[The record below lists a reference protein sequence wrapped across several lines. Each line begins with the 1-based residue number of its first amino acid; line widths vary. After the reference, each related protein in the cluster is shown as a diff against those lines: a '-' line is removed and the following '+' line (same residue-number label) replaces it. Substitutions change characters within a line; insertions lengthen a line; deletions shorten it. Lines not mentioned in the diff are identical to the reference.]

1 MGNNTSLQVTAP
13 PPTENIAR
21 TADSSLA
28 IPPPPTTTVT
38 QETPVPSIPAPGVP
52 EQPKQPEVASELVN
66 NPGTYEE
73 LHKACKDVFPQ
84 PFEGGR
90 LVIGKGVSSHFQI
103 NHTLTLGSP
112 MVSGY
117 RFGATYVGC
126 KQFSPQESYP
136 VLLGDID
143 ASGNLNANI
152 IHAFSRKIFTRFVA
166 QFQGDKTN
174 TQMVTDYKGSSYSA
188 SVTVA
193 NPDLLNGSGL
203 AVGQLLQKITPSVDI
218 GAECMYQRGGHI
230 PGGQV
235 AVMSMAGRVKGEKW
249 QAATTLC
256 PAGPGGGGL
265 HASYCHRINDTL
277 QIGAEFE
284 TSIGMGES
292 TATVGYQLEIPSAG
306 VNFKGQIDSNWTL
319 AAVMEKK
326 LLESQIPITVTLSA
340 IGSQVK
346 SDYKFGIGMNVG

>member
-1 MGNNTSLQVTAP
+1 MGNNASAPAPVAPIPDKNVTSQNSAALPSPPVPPVALAAP
-13 PPTENIAR
+13 AETPKPTE
-21 TADSSLA
+21 T
-28 IPPPPTTTVT
+28 IPVM
-38 QETPVPSIPAPGVP
+38 
-52 EQPKQPEVASELVN
+52 PEVKPALPN

-73 LHKACKDVFPQ
+73 LHKACKEIFPM

-103 NHTLTLGSP
+103 NHTLTLSNP

-117 RFGATYVGC
+117 RFGATYVGS

-152 IHAFSRKIFTRFVA
+152 IHAFSRNIFTRCVA
-166 QFQGDKTN
+166 QFQGEKSN
-174 TQMVTDYKGSSYSA
+174 TQMVTDYKGSSFTA
-188 SVTVA
+188 SLTVA

-203 AVGQLLQKITPSVDI
+203 AVGQYLQRITPSLDI
-218 GAECMYQRGGHI
+218 GTECMYQKGGHI

-235 AVMSMAGRVKGEKW
+235 AVMSMSARLKGEKW
-249 QAATTLC
+249 QGVGTVC
-256 PAGPGGGGL
+256 PAGPGGGSL
-265 HASYCHRINDTL
+265 HTSYSHRINDTL

-292 TATVGYQLEIPSAG
+292 TATVGYQLEVPQVG
-306 VNFKGQIDSNWTL
+306 VNFKGQVDSNWTI
-319 AAVMEKK
+319 AATMDKK
-326 LLESQIPITVTLSA
+326 LLESQIPLTVSFSA

-346 SDYKFGIGMNVG
+346 SDYKFGIGMNIG